1 MQRRQKRRYSSFL
14 TVDQTGLKEGSTLKT
29 SAKIALLSIAVTT
42 TFGTMMAAPAV
53 KPLAIAF
60 PNTDAL
66 SVQWVVTLSS
76 IFILPT
82 LFLSGSLGRRFNR
95 KSILITGLVL
105 YLIGGVGPAFM
116 HSFDLILVCRAILGL
131 SIGLISPTF
140 NSLIAENFQGEA
152 RSRMNGI
159 QTSLNGIG
167 GALFLSIG
175 GFIATLGWRDVFM
188 TYFYS
193 VALLILVMAFL
204 PKFPP
209 LQVGQT
215 VKSSVKLP
223 KFFYAVAIAGGL
235 HTMMFALIPTNLS
248 LFIANNGIGSIASA
262 GYLIAFSLVGVFIGG
277 LSVTRLTSTLK
288 KGLVPLNLALM
299 AGGFLLIASA
309 HTVWTVALAV
319 FLIGLSEGMLFPLS
333 FIKTSEV
340 VPKMIVTTGISL
352 LLACVYTCQFLSP
365 LFVKG
370 VSALLHSDSS
380 RDVFMAVAVGLAAAA
395 VGFLLSSRNQR
406 RAATQSVS

>member
-1 MQRRQKRRYSSFL
+1 MKA
-14 TVDQTGLKEGSTLKT
+14 
-29 SAKIALLSIAVTT
+29 SARIALLSLVVTT
-42 TFGTMMAAPAV
+42 TFGTMMAAPAL
-53 KPLAIAF
+53 KPLAVAF

-66 SVQWVVTLSS
+66 LVQWVVTISS
-76 IFILPT
+76 LFILPT
-82 LFLSGSLGRRFNR
+82 LFLSGTLGRRFNR

-159 QTSLNGIG
+159 QTSINGIG
-167 GALFLSIG
+167 GAIFLSIG
-175 GFIATLGWRDVFM
+175 GFIASLGWRDVFM
-188 TYFYS
+188 TYFYAI
-193 VALLILVMAFL
+193 VLLILVIAFL

-209 LQVGQT
+209 LQTGQSA
-215 VKSSVKLP
+215 KSSAKLP
-223 KFFYAVAIAGGL
+223 KFFIAVAIAGGL

-248 LFIANNGIGSIASA
+248 LFIANNGIGSVSSA

-277 LSVTRLTSTLK
+277 LSVTRVTKAYK
-288 KGLVPLNLALM
+288 KTLVPLVLILM
-299 AGGFLLIASA
+299 GGGFLLLSSA
-309 HTVWTVALAV
+309 HAVWTVALAV
-319 FLIGLSEGMLFPLS
+319 FMIGLTEGVLFPLS

-340 VPKMIVTTGISL
+340 VPTIIVTTGISL

-370 VSALLHSDSS
+370 VEALLRSDST
-380 RDVFMAVAVGLAAAA
+380 RDVFTAVAVGLAAVA
-395 VGFLLSSRNQR
+395 VGFLLFSRNKM
-406 RAATQSVS
+406 RATFPSATNN